1 MRYEEIERS
10 LAKIQQERE
19 GDLERHEL
27 LESGYSQLS
36 EYAEELRKKLQERE
50 LEAEAMRRRID
61 YFEGKFSYMKS
72 GLERRDDELVHL
84 SQQLRQLKTAKD
96 TDLKIR
102 RNTVELEQQMHDQQQ
117 HCLFLTRAMSSN
129 FSQSAPAPNP
139 IQVFDKRS
147 NSQSSAESKEGAL
160 FF

>member
-84 SQQLRQLKTAKD
+84 SQQLR
-96 TDLKIR
+96 
-102 RNTVELEQQMHDQQQ
+102 
-117 HCLFLTRAMSSN
+117 
-129 FSQSAPAPNP
+129 
-139 IQVFDKRS
+139 
-147 NSQSSAESKEGAL
+147 
-160 FF
+160 